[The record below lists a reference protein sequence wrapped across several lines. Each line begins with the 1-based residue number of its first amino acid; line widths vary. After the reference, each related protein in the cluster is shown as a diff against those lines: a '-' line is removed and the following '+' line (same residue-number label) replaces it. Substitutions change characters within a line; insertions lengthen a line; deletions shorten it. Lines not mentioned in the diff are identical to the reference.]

1 MNVWGNGVE
10 RLPQD
15 SPIRARYLGTAWGIR
30 MFRILAAS
38 KVVVNY
44 HGDVAQSYANN
55 MRLFEATGTGAL
67 LVTDWKTNLHE
78 MFVLDKEVIA
88 YRSGEECAEMIQYYL
103 EHEDEREEI
112 ARAGQV
118 RTLRDHTYNQ
128 RMQVLVDIVERYLQQ
143 PVAMTRRII
152 V

>member
-15 SPIRARYLGTAWGIR
+15 SPIRARYLGTAWGIG

-44 HGDVAQSYANN
+44 HIDISQSYANN

-67 LVTDWKTNLHE
+67 LVTDSKQNLHK
-78 MFVLDKEVIA
+78 MFEPGKEVIA
-88 YRSGEECAEMIQYYL
+88 YSTREECAEMIRYYL
-103 EHEDEREEI
+103 EHEEEREEI
-112 ARAGQV
+112 ARAGQQ
-118 RTLRDHTYNQ
+118 RTLRDHTYYQ
-128 RMQVLVDIVERYLQQ
+128 RMQDLVDIVQRYLQQ
-143 PVAMTRRII
+143 PGSMTPRII

>member
-1 MNVWGNGVE
+1 
-10 RLPQD
+10 
-15 SPIRARYLGTAWGIR
+15 

-38 KVVVNY
+38 KIVVNY

-88 YRSGEECAEMIQYYL
+88 YRTSEECAEMIQYYL
-103 EHEDEREEI
+103 EHEDEREVI

-128 RMQVLVDIVERYLQQ
+128 RMQELVDIVERYLRQ
-143 PVAMTRRII
+143 PVATTRRII